1 MYVDDEGIVDP
12 SKEKEGWSGTGGS
25 GVNFK
30 MGRSIS
36 SFSSVV
42 VADNNDEDG
51 GESDTE
57 VVGKPSPSSMDDRG
71 SRIEVER
78 ESRGDSIGND
88 VDPD

>member
-12 SKEKEGWSGTGGS
+12 SKAKEGWSGTEGS

-42 VADNNDEDG
+42 VVDNEDG

-78 ESRGDSIGND
+78 ESKGDSIGKD